1 MVLETIIVV
10 TNVII
15 VLSNFSIIGY
25 LAHNNLI
32 K

>member
-1 MVLETIIVV
+1 MVLETVLVV
-10 TNVII
+10 TNII
-15 VLSNFSIIGY
+15 MLLSNFSIIGY